1 MLFRDVLDAVARVAG
16 ISVRSRDE
24 MTNFIG
30 TRGRRSKHPR
40 FELNDLTDI
49 ELMSHEALLS

>member
-30 TRGRRSKHPR
+30 TRGGRSKNPR
-40 FELNDLTDI
+40 FELNNLTDI